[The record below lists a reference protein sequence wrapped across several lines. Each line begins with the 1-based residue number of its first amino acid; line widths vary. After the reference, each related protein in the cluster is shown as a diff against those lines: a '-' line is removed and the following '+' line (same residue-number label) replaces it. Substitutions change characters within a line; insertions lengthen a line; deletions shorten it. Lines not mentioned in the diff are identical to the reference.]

1 MVDDPVPDQPP
12 PADKPD
18 RSSVPTSR
26 APDRLPLMA
35 SERAPPAQPM
45 TAAAASLADFS
56 VVVLAAGRG
65 TRMRSALPKAL
76 HHVAGVPMVR
86 LLCDLARDAGAGQ
99 IVVVVAPSTEA
110 EITAAVG
117 NGVGIAVQ
125 SEPRGTGHAA
135 LAARA
140 VTAQG
145 HVLVV
150 NVDLPLLS
158 RRTLLELAGR
168 HLASTSALTFLTA
181 YLDDPS
187 GYGRVVRRSGRV
199 HGVVEE
205 ADADAATRGQPEVNA
220 GVYAAEA
227 DWLWPTLEA
236 LPEAPNGEIYL
247 TDIIARSVES
257 SGGVESYQ
265 VIEAAE
271 VQQVNDRVQL
281 ADVERTLRERMRQR
295 LMESGVTLVD
305 PATTYIDAH
314 VEVAEDTTILPGTHL
329 LGETSIGSGCRI
341 GPNAI
346 IRDTTIADSCE
357 IGASTLEGARIGS
370 GSDIGPY
377 CHLRPGA
384 VVGERVH
391 LGNYVEVKATSIG
404 DETQVGHF
412 SYLGDAEIGAGVN
425 VGAGTITANYDG
437 SAKHT
442 TVIEDGAF
450 IGSDTILVA
459 PVAVQARARTAAGAV
474 VTKDV
479 PSGELAVGMPA
490 EVRGSEGGSP
500 AGPSER

>member
-1 MVDDPVPDQPP
+1 M
-12 PADKPD
+12 
-18 RSSVPTSR
+18 TSQR
-26 APDRLPLMA
+26 APL
-35 SERAPPAQPM
+35 AQPL
-45 TAAAASLADFS
+45 TAAAASLQDFS

-76 HHVAGVPMVR
+76 HPVAGVPMVR
-86 LLCDLARDAGAGQ
+86 LLCDLAREAGAGQ
-99 IVVVVAPSTEA
+99 VVVVAAPSTVDEV
-110 EITAAVG
+110 TAAVG
-117 NGVGIAVQ
+117 DGVEVAVQ

-140 VTAQG
+140 TTTKQ

-168 HLASTSALTFLTA
+168 HLASTPALTFLTA

-205 ADADAATRGQPEVNA
+205 ADADAVTRGQPEVNA

-236 LPEAPNGEIYL
+236 LPEAANGEIYL

-281 ADVERTLRERMRQR
+281 AAVERTLRERMRQR
-295 LMESGVTLVD
+295 LMEAGVTLVD

-314 VEVAEDTTILPGTHL
+314 VEVGEDTTILPGTHL

-346 IRDTTIADSCE
+346 VRDTVIADDCE
-357 IGASTLEGARIGS
+357 IGASTLEGARVGS
-370 GSDIGPY
+370 GSDVGPY
-377 CHLRPGA
+377 CHLRPGS
-384 VVGERVH
+384 VVGSRVH
-391 LGNYVEVKATSIG
+391 LGNYVELKAASIG
-404 DETQVGHF
+404 DDTQVGHF
-412 SYLGDAEIGAGVN
+412 SYLGDAEVGAGVN

-437 SAKHT
+437 TAKHVT
-442 TVIEDGAF
+442 QIEDGAF

-459 PVAVQARARTAAGAV
+459 PVAVRARARTAAGAV

-479 PSGELAVGMPA
+479 PAGELAIGMPA
-490 EVRGSEGGSP
+490 EIHGSEGRSA
-500 AGPSER
+500 AGTDER

>member
-1 MVDDPVPDQPP
+1 M
-12 PADKPD
+12 
-18 RSSVPTSR
+18 TSQR
-26 APDRLPLMA
+26 APL
-35 SERAPPAQPM
+35 AQPL
-45 TAAAASLADFS
+45 TAAAASLEDFS

-76 HHVAGVPMVR
+76 HPVAGVPMVR
-86 LLCDLARDAGAGQ
+86 LLCDLAREAGAGQ
-99 IVVVVAPSTEA
+99 VVVVAAPATMDGV
-110 EITAAVG
+110 TAAVG
-117 NGVGIAVQ
+117 DGVEVAVQ

-140 VTAQG
+140 TATRQ

-168 HLASTSALTFLTA
+168 HLASTAALTFLTA

-205 ADADAATRGQPEVNA
+205 ADADAVTRGQPEVNA

-271 VQQVNDRVQL
+271 VQQVNDRIQL
-281 ADVERTLRERMRQR
+281 AAVERTLRERMRRR
-295 LMESGVTLVD
+295 LMEAGVTLVD

-314 VEVAEDTTILPGTHL
+314 VEVGEDTTVLPGTHL

-341 GPNAI
+341 GPNAV
-346 IRDTTIADSCE
+346 IRDTVIADGCD
-357 IGASTLEGARIGS
+357 IGASTLEGARVGA

-377 CHLRPGA
+377 CHLRPGSD
-384 VVGERVH
+384 VGARVH
-391 LGNYVEVKATSIG
+391 LGNYVELKAASIG
-404 DETQVGHF
+404 DDTQVGHF
-412 SYLGDAEIGAGVN
+412 SYLGDAEVGAGVN

-437 SAKHT
+437 T
-442 TVIEDGAF
+442 TKRVTRIEDGAF

-459 PVAVQARARTAAGAV
+459 PVAVRARARTAAGAV

-479 PSGELAVGMPA
+479 PAGKLAIGMPA
-490 EVRGSEGGSP
+490 EVRSEGRSS
-500 AGPSER
+500 AGTDGR